1 MLAAGGLQAVWYAY
15 ICRTVR
21 RAFIAVQ
28 ILQSLVTC
36 GIITKQDYDQFM
48 NGVDIV
54 ISDMNA
60 DFKELPRG
68 LSPKKYGHLRSGT
81 YDITSQ
87 RYEDASDLYYAWN
100 IPVEEA
106 GKNESGEKEAFRLS
120 LQQLNQLK

>member
-15 ICRTVR
+15 VCRTVR
-21 RAFIAVQ
+21 GAFIAVQ

-60 DFKELPRG
+60 DFKELPG
-68 LSPKKYGHLRSGT
+68 GGFHEKMG
-81 YDITSQ
+81 I
-87 RYEDASDLYYAWN
+87 SDREHMILPHSAE
-100 IPVEEA
+100 PVA
-106 GKNESGEKEAFRLS
+106 TVVIFKN
-120 LQQLNQLK
+120 